1 MSLFDRV
8 ANQIGQNYLSK
19 LGQLSPLVK
28 FGTDI
33 ISGKLTSSVRA
44 GDKVLTGGI
53 TLKNYAKI
61 MDEFMAIDL
70 ARRNLFMFSAVN
82 LATGTAPEMNM
93 LVQSVSYSPFTVRGD
108 AIQIG
113 AGSMDNVTGVEP
125 VQMTVQT
132 LDDVGG
138 SVKTWF
144 KNLKRQM
151 APGDGTVGL
160 PLDYLIRVS
169 VTHAFASNR
178 AKDAGR
184 AYIDSYVMRPNA
196 IEFEGDRRDDGLQ
209 EITLSFVEFDTFSNL
224 F

>member
-1 MSLFDRV
+1 MSLFNRV
-8 ANQIGQNYLSK
+8 ASQIGQNYLSK
-19 LGQLSPLVK
+19 LGQVSPLIK
-28 FGTDI
+28 FGTDLI
-33 ISGKLTSSVRA
+33 LGKLTSSVRA

-53 TLKNYAKI
+53 NLKNYAKI
-61 MDEFMAIDL
+61 MDEFMSIDL

-82 LATGTAPEMNM
+82 LTTGTAPEMNM
-93 LVQSVSYSPFTVRGD
+93 LVQSYSYSPFTVRGD
-108 AIQIG
+108 AVQIG

-125 VQMTVQT
+125 MQLTVTT

-160 PLDYLIRVS
+160 PLDYLVRVT
-169 VTHAFASNR
+169 VTHAFASND
-178 AKDAGR
+178 AKNAGR
-184 AYIDSYVMRPNA
+184 AYIDSFVCRPNS
-196 IEFEGDRRDDGLQ
+196 IEFEGDRRDDGMQ
-209 EITLSFVEFDTFSNL
+209 EITLSFVEFDTFTNL